1 MIHNVKTQIQ
11 THKDNKDESKKTH
24 MTAPGEED
32 PGGEV
37 KEC

>member
-24 MTAPGEED
+24 MTAPGE
-32 PGGEV
+32 GSRWEV